1 MARISVAVST
11 PELLLAALE
20 ARDHYA
26 TVKFADTPFA
36 RYLTE
41 QSRKT
46 AARVVEHFGLGSA

>member
-1 MARISVAVST
+1 VAVST